1 MAGRIE
7 DYALIGDGET
17 AALVARDGSIDWLC
31 WPRFDSDALFAA
43 LLGDHSNGR
52 WIIQPV
58 GHPTRV
64 TRAYRG
70 DTLILETRFETST
83 GVALLVDFMPPRG
96 KASDVIRIVRCE
108 RGHVRMCMKLVL
120 RFGYGTVVPWVS
132 RLDERTIKAVA
143 GPDMVVV
150 RGDAEMRGEAL
161 STVSDFELRAG
172 QSTSFSLTYQPS
184 HLPPIEPP
192 DVERSLQGT
201 EAFWSEWIAQSTVRN
216 HWAEPARR
224 SLITL
229 RALIYRPTGGIVAA
243 PTTSL
248 PEKMGGAR
256 NWDYRYCW
264 LRDATLTLLALM
276 NGGFFR
282 EAEEWRRWL
291 VRAIAGSADQM
302 QIMYGL
308 AGERRLTEFEV
319 PWLAGYERSAPV
331 RVGNAAHAQLQLD
344 VFGEVMDALYQA
356 RKGGLGETDPGDM
369 AASWAMQCQLLG
381 YLEKVWSEPDSG
393 MWEVRGPPQ
402 HFTYSKVMAWVAFDR
417 GVKSA
422 RQFGLEGPVE
432 RWVALRD
439 RIHREVCE
447 RGYDPALGSFVQAYG
462 SKQLDANLLLLS
474 SVGFI
479 EPGDPR
485 FAGTVASIERRLL
498 RDGFVLRYDTTE
510 TEDGLPPGEGAFLAC
525 SFWLVDAYVTLG
537 RKEEAQALFERL
549 LALRN
554 DVGLLAEEY
563 DPREKRLTGNFPQAF
578 SHVALLDSAYNLFHA
593 QKPAEQRSERA
604 APGGFRHNP
613 RS

>member
-1 MAGRIE
+1 MASHGIRG
-7 DYALIGDGET
+7 AL
-17 AALVARDGSIDWLC
+17 AR
-31 WPRFDSDALFAA
+31 R
-43 LLGDHSNGR
+43 
-52 WIIQPV
+52 
-58 GHPTRV
+58 
-64 TRAYRG
+64 
-70 DTLILETRFETST
+70 
-83 GVALLVDFMPPRG
+83 
-96 KASDVIRIVRCE
+96 
-108 RGHVRMCMKLVL
+108 
-120 RFGYGTVVPWVS
+120 
-132 RLDERTIKAVA
+132 
-143 GPDMVVV
+143 
-150 RGDAEMRGEAL
+150 
-161 STVSDFELRAG
+161 LRAVL
-172 QSTSFSLTYQPS
+172 S
-184 HLPPIEPP
+184 
-192 DVERSLQGT
+192 
-201 EAFWSEWIAQSTVRN
+201 
-216 HWAEPARR
+216 
-224 SLITL
+224 
-229 RALIYRPTGGIVAA
+229 
-243 PTTSL
+243 
-248 PEKMGGAR
+248 
-256 NWDYRYCW
+256 
-264 LRDATLTLLALM
+264 
-276 NGGFFR
+276 R
-282 EAEEWRRWL
+282 E
-291 VRAIAGSADQM
+291 
-302 QIMYGL
+302 
-308 AGERRLTEFEV
+308 
-319 PWLAGYERSAPV
+319 
-331 RVGNAAHAQLQLD
+331 VGNAAHAQLQLD

-393 MWEVRGPPQ
+393 MWEIRGPPQ

-479 EPGDPR
+479 EPEDPR

-525 SFWLVDAYVTLG
+525 SFWLVDAYVSLG
-537 RKEEAQALFERL
+537 RKEEAQALFARL
-549 LALRN
+549 LTLRN